1 MISKFFIERPVLSNV
16 IAILM
21 ILIGGVA
28 LFNLA
33 VAQYPDVVPPT
44 VQVTTRYPGASA
56 KTVIDTVALPIEQ
69 QVNGVEDMIYMQSYS
84 GADGTYTLTVTF
96 KIGTDLNFAQVL
108 VQNRVSAALSQLPQS
123 VQSQGVTVQKKS
135 TSILLFVTLT
145 SPKATYDSLFLS
157 NYATINLR
165 DELSRL
171 PGVGNVTVFGAGQ
184 YSMRVWL
191 DPNKLQVRGLMP
203 QDVIQAI
210 QQQSQQVTAGQV
222 GAPPTPAGQAFQYT
236 LNVAG
241 RLDDKTEFENIIVK
255 TGSNG
260 DVTRVRDVGWVELGA
275 QTYGQI
281 FSLNKQPA
289 AGIGVYQSPGANALE
304 VEKAVEKKMA
314 ELAKAFPQDI
324 KYDTPFD
331 TTKFVQASIEEVYK
345 TLIEAG
351 ALVLIVILVFLQDW
365 RAMLVPATTVPVT
378 IIGAFAAMAAL
389 GFTVNLSTLFAIV
402 LAIGIVVDD
411 AIVVVEGAAHNIE
424 LGMSGHDA
432 AIKAMDA
439 LFAPIVGITL
449 VLISV
454 FLPAAFLPGLTGRMY
469 AQFALVIAAT
479 ALLSAV
485 NAATLKPTQCALWL
499 RRPVPPEQRNFFY
512 RGFNAVYA
520 RVERGYTGLIGGLV
534 RHAGVSVIVA
544 LILIS
549 IGGYGLSRVPTGFIP
564 IEDQGYLLAAVQL
577 PDGAALDRTQKVMDR
592 VQEIASKQPG
602 VDQIMTISG
611 ISVLDGSSSLA
622 NAGVAYL
629 VLKEWS
635 ERGKGEDLRSLFV
648 GLNEKLSAIEEARIL
663 VIPPPP
669 IQGIGNAAGFA
680 MQVELRDGNADYGK
694 LQAITNAMVANG
706 RSQSALQRVS
716 SPFRAMVPQFD
727 IEVDRVKTQTLHV
740 TTDQVFSTLSSYM
753 GASYINQFNKFGRTF
768 QVYAQAD
775 SQFRLTTRDIENL
788 MVRNSQGDMVP
799 IGTVAKVTPTVG
811 PSLISLYNLYPSSTV
826 IGLPAQGYSSGE
838 SMKLMEEI
846 AAKTLPRGA
855 GYEWTA
861 MSYQEKIVGGQ
872 IYLVFGLAM
881 LLVYLVLAGQYESWY
896 APISVILA
904 VPLSLLGPMAVLT
917 GLRIDNNLYTQ
928 IGVILLIALS
938 AKNAILI
945 VEVALELH
953 VRDGKPIMESAIEA
967 ARARFRPILMTSFAF
982 ILGVVPLVL
991 ATGAGASARKS
1002 IGITVFSGMIASTC
1016 LAVLFVPTFFVVV
1029 QRFENWLAERKGKKV
1044 GVQTLGETAGGG
1056 IAH

>member
-21 ILIGGVA
+21 ILIGGVS
-28 LFNLA
+28 LFSLA

-69 QVNGVEDMIYMQSYS
+69 QVNGVEDMLYMQSYS

-96 KIGTDLNFAQVL
+96 KIGTELNFAQVL
-108 VQNRVSAALSQLPQS
+108 VQNRVSSALSSLPQS
-123 VQSQGVTVQKKS
+123 VQTQGVTVQKKS
-135 TSILLFVTLT
+135 TAILLFVTLT
-145 SPKATYDSLFLS
+145 SPNASYDSLFLS
-157 NYATINLR
+157 NYATINIR

-222 GAPPTPAGQAFQYT
+222 GMPPTPSGQAFQYT
-236 LNVAG
+236 LNVNG
-241 RLDDKTEFENIIVK
+241 RLDDVSEFEDVIVK
-255 TGSNG
+255 TGNNG
-260 DVTRVRDVGWVELGA
+260 DVTRVRDVGSVELGA
-275 QTYGQI
+275 QTYSQI
-281 FSLNKQPA
+281 FSLNKQA
-289 AGIGVYQSPGANALE
+289 ATGIGVFQSPGANALE
-304 VEKAVEKKMA
+304 VEQAVKKKMA
-314 ELAKAFPQDI
+314 ALAAGFPQDV
-324 KYDTPFD
+324 KFDVPFD
-331 TTKFVQASIEEVYK
+331 TTKFVSASIDEVYK

-351 ALVLIVILVFLQDW
+351 FLVLVVILVFLQDW

-378 IIGAFAAMAAL
+378 IVGAFAAMAAL

-424 LGMSGHDA
+424 RGMSGHDA
-432 AIKAMDA
+432 AISAMDA
-439 LFAPIVGITL
+439 LFAPIIGITL

-454 FLPAAFLPGLTGRMY
+454 FLPAAFLPGLTGRIY

-499 RRPVPPEQRNFFY
+499 RRPVPLGQRNWFY
-512 RGFNAVYA
+512 RGFNSVYA
-520 RVERGYTGLIGGLV
+520 RIENGYADLIGRMVAHSNL
-534 RHAGVSVIVA
+534 SVIIA
-544 LILIS
+544 LILIG

-577 PDGAALDRTQKVMDR
+577 PDGASLNRTQR
-592 VQEIASKQPG
+592 VLDQVSELSSTTPG
-602 VDQIMTISG
+602 VDQVISIAG
-611 ISVLDGSSSLA
+611 VSALDNSSSLA
-622 NAGVAYL
+622 NAGIVYL
-629 VLKEWS
+629 ILKDWS
-635 ERGKGEDLRSLFV
+635 VRGAGEDLRSLVV
-648 GLNEKLSAIEEARIL
+648 GLNQKLGEIPEARIIVL
-663 VIPPPP
+663 PPPP

-680 MQVELRDGNADYGK
+680 MQVELRDGNSDFAK
-694 LQAITNAMVANG
+694 LQAITNAVVANAQT
-706 RSQSALQRVS
+706 QSALQRVS
-716 SPFRAMVPQFD
+716 SPFRSMVPQFD
-727 IEVDRVKTQTLHV
+727 VEIDRVKTQTMHV
-740 TTDQVFSTLSSYM
+740 TTDQVFSTLASYLGSSYV
-753 GASYINQFNKFGRTF
+753 NQFNKFGRTF

-775 SQFRLTTRDIENL
+775 AQFRLTPRDIEKL
-788 MVRNSQGDMVP
+788 MVRNQQGDMIP
-799 IGTVAKVTPTVG
+799 LGTLATVTPAVG
-811 PSLISLYNLYPSSTV
+811 PSLISLFNLYPSSTV
-826 IGLPAQGYSSGE
+826 IGLPAQGYSSGQ
-838 SMKLMEEI
+838 SIALMEEI
-846 AAKTLPRGA
+846 ADKTLPPGT

-861 MSYQEKIVGGQ
+861 MSYQEKAVGNQ
-872 IYLVFGLAM
+872 IYYVFGLAL

-896 APISVILA
+896 APIAVILA

-917 GLRIDNNLYTQ
+917 GLRIENNLYTQ
-928 IGVILLIALS
+928 IGLILLIALS

-953 VRDGKPIMESAIEA
+953 VRDRKPLLESAIAA

-982 ILGVVPLVL
+982 ILGVAPLVV
-991 ATGAGASARKS
+991 ASGAGASARKS

-1029 QRFENWLAERKGKKV
+1029 QRFENWLAKRREKTPSA
-1044 GVQTLGETAGGG
+1044 QTISQTPGAS
-1056 IAH
+1056 H